1 VYNIRDFLSKQGKM
15 KSTEKFHSDK
25 VLLVSLAHFFHDIY
39 TSFLAPLLPVLKQH
53 YGFSLTF
60 AGFLSVIQRMP
71 MLLNP
76 LIGILA
82 ERTKARYFVIFSPA
96 VTAISMSMLGISNSK
111 TFLIIIVLVSGIS
124 SSFFHVPSPVMIRKV
139 SGNRVR
145 RGMSFFMVGGELAR
159 TVGPLIALGAVELWG
174 LDGLTKMIPV
184 GVLASVILWIKFKNI
199 AISDRVRRSSFS
211 VYLGTL
217 KEIFP
222 VIFSIAMI
230 ILFRTSMKSALTF
243 YLPVFLEHR
252 GESLWFAGVSL
263 SILQGAGVIGTFF
276 AGNLADKI
284 GRRNMLKISSIVTPV
299 LMFAFLY
306 SSGAVQLGILI
317 LIGLFMFITGPV
329 FLAIVN
335 DLKTGHSNLVNG
347 VYTATTF
354 IIGAAMVMFV
364 GFLGDH
370 LNLEL
375 TYKITAFIAL
385 GAIPFSFIIKTRL

>member
-1 VYNIRDFLSKQGKM
+1 M
-15 KSTEKFHSDK
+15 KDAEKFNTGK
-25 VLLVSLAHFFHDIY
+25 VFLVSMAHFFHDTY
-39 TSFLAPLLPVLKQH
+39 TAFLAPLLPVLKQH

-60 AGFLSVIQRMP
+60 AGMLSVIQRIP

-96 VTAISMSMLGISNSK
+96 VTAICMSLLGVSYSK

-124 SSFFHVPSPVMIRKV
+124 SSFFHVPSPVMVKKV
-139 SGNRVR
+139 SGNRVG

-174 LDGLTKMIPV
+174 LKGLTKMIPL
-184 GVLASVILWIKFKNI
+184 GVLASVILWVKFKNI
-199 AISDRVRRSSFS
+199 AISDSVSRSTFRG
-211 VYLGTL
+211 YLSTM

-222 VIFSIAMI
+222 VISSIAMI
-230 ILFRTSMKSALTF
+230 FFFRTAMKSALTF

-252 GESLWFAGVSL
+252 GETLWFAGISL
-263 SILQGAGVIGTFF
+263 SVLQAAGVVGTFF
-276 AGNLADKI
+276 AGNLADRI
-284 GRRNMLKISSIVTPV
+284 GHKNMLKISSIVTPV

-306 SSGAVQLGILI
+306 SSGIIQLGVLV
-317 LIGLFMFITGPV
+317 LTGLFLFITGPV

-335 DLKTGHSNLVNG
+335 GLSTKHSNLVNG
-347 VYTATTF
+347 IYMTVTF
-354 IIGAAMVMFV
+354 IIGAIMVMLV
-364 GFLGDH
+364 GYLGDH

-375 TYKITAFIAL
+375 TYKIVTVMAL
-385 GAIPFSFIIKTRL
+385 GAIPFSFMIKTEL